1 MFDPAAFANERTK
14 SVGIA
19 KQSCCR
25 LCEFENCQV
34 GTFVGCITRKENAI
48 VNSQIYLNEDWAKN
62 RARHKQAGIPKPT
75 KFQTRHPL
83 ALEMLAERGER
94 CHKRALPVTMKPA
107 APAIFPRN
115 CCSWPTLTVRGSA
128 AEHNGPRHR
137 CGTTDLLR
145 TWTTE
150 QVPICASG

>member
-1 MFDPAAFANERTK
+1 MLKTLACQGAEELGEPDGIIVFDPAAFANERTK
-14 SVGIA
+14 SVGVA

-48 VNSQIYLNEDWAKN
+48 VSSQIYLNEDWAKS

-83 ALEMLAERGER
+83 ALEMLAERGE
-94 CHKRALPVTMKPA
+94 ALPQACIAGDDETSRPSNFPQELR
-107 APAIFPRN
+107 APGQR
-115 CCSWPTLTVRGSA
+115 
-128 AEHNGPRHR
+128 
-137 CGTTDLLR
+137 
-145 TWTTE
+145 
-150 QVPICASG
+150 